1 MSNKIKT
8 KIYVYDINDVGVPTE
23 SPIESLKDHLLKYDF
38 TYITPNKSLG
48 VITNNK
54 FKNVIYLKIG
64 CVDEPNINDKSKSGN
79 SINGCKNMTV
89 YLQWNIRTDQ
99 FKTILIYDKEQYTGS
114 EVLRIAREIQKE
126 ILRSGIFNNDNA
138 TTLKI
143 FYDEQSKTDVI
154 ELDKIKREYYKQNGT
169 VLNNEDF
176 DKLFLLMLK
185 LYGLSIGLYK
195 TYKKSEILEESIRRL
210 GTEPSEFVRQYM
222 DDFIEDYTNE
232 HPNHNAI
239 VDKLSKDIEREYEF
253 DVTIGVHTPV
263 DLNYSSD
270 FNFKDIIKSNPE
282 RSKQIVDFYPK
293 LLDELK
299 SKLNIYG
306 FTPYIIPH

>member
-222 DDFIEDYTNE
+222 DDYIEDN
-232 HPNHNAI
+232 PNKVIDDNH
-239 VDKLSKDIEREYEF
+239 DF
-253 DVTIGVHTPV
+253 DV
-263 DLNYSSD
+263 DNEYSSADFNYSSD
-270 FNFKDIIKSNPE
+270 FNFNGIIRNNKNIPN
-282 RSKQIVDFYPK
+282 KITAFYPSF
-293 LLDELK
+293 LDELK
-299 SKLNIYG
+299 SKINIHR
-306 FTPYIIPH
+306 FSPYTVAYQ

>member
-222 DDFIEDYTNE
+222 DDYIEDN
-232 HPNHNAI
+232 PNKVIDDNH
-239 VDKLSKDIEREYEF
+239 DF
-253 DVTIGVHTPV
+253 DV
-263 DLNYSSD
+263 DNEYSSADFNYSSD
-270 FNFKDIIKSNPE
+270 FNFNGIIRNNKNIPN
-282 RSKQIVDFYPK
+282 KITAFYPSF
-293 LLDELK
+293 LDELK
-299 SKLNIYG
+299 SKINIHR
-306 FTPYIIPH
+306 FTPYTVAYQ

>member
-1 MSNKIKT
+1 M
-8 KIYVYDINDVGVPTE
+8 
-23 SPIESLKDHLLKYDF
+23 
-38 TYITPNKSLG
+38 
-48 VITNNK
+48 
-54 FKNVIYLKIG
+54 
-64 CVDEPNINDKSKSGN
+64 
-79 SINGCKNMTV
+79 
-89 YLQWNIRTDQ
+89 
-99 FKTILIYDKEQYTGS
+99 
-114 EVLRIAREIQKE
+114 
-126 ILRSGIFNNDNA
+126 
-138 TTLKI
+138 
-143 FYDEQSKTDVI
+143 FYDEQLRTRGKVVIATTQDFLKHNKAYIMDEYYRLNRTNVNQEDLNKLDV
-154 ELDKIKREYYKQNGT
+154 LMVKLYNNCADLYNTCNKIK
-169 VLNNEDF
+169 
-176 DKLFLLMLK
+176 
-185 LYGLSIGLYK
+185 GLES
-195 TYKKSEILEESIRRL
+195 SIRKF
-210 GTEPSEFVRQYM
+210 GIEPEEHVRQYM